1 MNPYLASASESVFFI
16 GDARMVESTRKD
28 NESIEAFWD
37 SLALDLHILGVSG
50 ATEDL
55 ARYLFLHLLEDFP
68 FDVLETV
75 TSPAHRAGKSIAGFR
90 FRRAFKRDFAACASK
105 LAVCL
110 GYDRAPSGLNNA
122 EAAA

>member
-1 MNPYLASASESVFFI
+1 MIES
-16 GDARMVESTRKD
+16 SRKD
-28 NESIEAFWD
+28 YESIDPFWD
-37 SLALDLHILGVSG
+37 SLALDLQILGVSD
-50 ATEDL
+50 ATEDF

-105 LAVCL
+105 LAICL
-110 GYDRAPSGLNNA
+110 GHDRAPLGLNDA
-122 EAAA
+122 EAVA

>member
-1 MNPYLASASESVFFI
+1 MT
-16 GDARMVESTRKD
+16 ESTRK
-28 NESIEAFWD
+28 NYESIDTLWA

-68 FDVLETV
+68 LDVLETV
-75 TSPAHRAGKSIAGFR
+75 TSPANRAGKSIAGFR
-90 FRRAFKRDFAACASK
+90 FRGAFKRDFAACASK

-110 GYDRAPSGLNNA
+110 GHDCAPCELNN